1 MNNSPVTPE
10 TLHQHLLGDDVP
22 GSSVLL
28 TVKKASTNQ
37 LNTVV
42 LVRMPTA
49 DIADKRRLFELFTA
63 LKAKSKTALLDST
76 TLPRNAGASAEINL
90 PNAAGG
96 NRRMVLDVSKVC
108 GQLVDESVALWSKM
122 VFEEARQKHQ
132 IVMNAKDIQHQGVE
146 IVDDLQGKLDQLM
159 QLMPGIFAVIDV
171 ACSAV
176 DQFKVYED
184 MLAELRKQIAAKAS
198 ENDGLYEEKLRM
210 AAEIARLRG
219 RLDVMSVTSQDP
231 ISSGQLNQLRE
242 QRDNAVGEA
251 EFLKGQV
258 EELRSI
264 VAEHKILTVRAQESE
279 RQVCDQNEKLK
290 GHHLE
295 MQNQISGLQ
304 KTVQTKSMDFEAAR
318 TELAECNV
326 QLERLKAQL
335 NSASD
340 LVKAQTEAF
349 KIADSK
355 REEMRSELARVQAL
369 LAESKSQLQQSQK
382 ESQAKLNSV
391 VQSHDLELNEHVR
404 TKAQKMSIE
413 ERCKA
418 FEKSLTMREG
428 EVSEL
433 KAENARLEEILRLR
447 REAEQKALKERI
459 AELEAQISP
468 YEGRTAAQKVRIQE
482 LEALLSTEQAQKEK
496 AVIEA
501 GVLKERIAEL
511 EAQISPYEG
520 RTAAQKAR
528 IQELEALLSTEQ
540 AQKQKAVNEAG
551 ALKYELEELKRGN
564 VVLADKIKM
573 HEAEISSLHSLH
585 SQCEGRSK
593 TQQARI
599 EELESLLRAEQVQKQ
614 KAANDAV
621 ALKYELD
628 ELKKNVE
635 DYLAR
640 LKEMSEALRTA
651 REELERTTLALTSAK
666 VPKKFT
672 KELGKP
678 KI

>member
-1 MNNSPVTPE
+1 
-10 TLHQHLLGDDVP
+10 
-22 GSSVLL
+22 
-28 TVKKASTNQ
+28 
-37 LNTVV
+37 
-42 LVRMPTA
+42 
-49 DIADKRRLFELFTA
+49 
-63 LKAKSKTALLDST
+63 
-76 TLPRNAGASAEINL
+76 
-90 PNAAGG
+90 
-96 NRRMVLDVSKVC
+96 
-108 GQLVDESVALWSKM
+108 
-122 VFEEARQKHQ
+122 
-132 IVMNAKDIQHQGVE
+132 
-146 IVDDLQGKLDQLM
+146 
-159 QLMPGIFAVIDV
+159 
-171 ACSAV
+171 
-176 DQFKVYED
+176 
-184 MLAELRKQIAAKAS
+184 
-198 ENDGLYEEKLRM
+198 
-210 AAEIARLRG
+210 
-219 RLDVMSVTSQDP
+219 
-231 ISSGQLNQLRE
+231 
-242 QRDNAVGEA
+242 
-251 EFLKGQV
+251 
-258 EELRSI
+258 
-264 VAEHKILTVRAQESE
+264 
-279 RQVCDQNEKLK
+279 
-290 GHHLE
+290 

-382 ESQAKLNSV
+382 ESQAKLNSAL
-391 VQSHDLELNEHVR
+391 QSHDLELNEHVR

-468 YEGRTAAQKVRIQE
+468 YEGRTAAQK
-482 LEALLSTEQAQKEK
+482 
-496 AVIEA
+496 
-501 GVLKERIAEL
+501 
-511 EAQISPYEG
+511 
-520 RTAAQKAR
+520 AR
-528 IQELEALLSTEQ
+528 IQELEALLSNEQ
-540 AQKQKAVNEAG
+540 AQKQKTVNEAG
-551 ALKYELEELKRGN
+551 ALKYELDELKRSN
-564 VVLADKIKM
+564 VVLAEKIKM
-573 HEAEISSLHSLH
+573 HEAEISRLHSLH

-599 EELESLLRAEQVQKQ
+599 EDLESLLRAEQVQKQ

-666 VPKKFT
+666 VLKICT

-678 KI
+678 KM

>member
-10 TLHQHLLGDDVP
+10 TVHQHLLGDDEP

-171 ACSAV
+171 ASSAV
-176 DQFKVYED
+176 DQFNVYED
-184 MLAELRKQIAAKAS
+184 MLAELRKQIAAKAA

-468 YEGRTAAQKVRIQE
+468 YEGRTAAQK
-482 LEALLSTEQAQKEK
+482 
-496 AVIEA
+496 
-501 GVLKERIAEL
+501 
-511 EAQISPYEG
+511 
-520 RTAAQKAR
+520 AR

-551 ALKYELEELKRGN
+551 ALQYELGELKRSN
-564 VVLADKIKM
+564 VVLTDKIKM
-573 HEAEISSLHSLH
+573 HEAEISRLHSLH

-593 TQQARI
+593 TQQARIEELESLLEELKRTDVVLAEKIKMHEAEISRLHSLHSQSEGRSKTQQGRI